1 MVISR
6 IQFRPRRMIQGQDI
20 FQTRRASQRS
30 DGRPRSSN
38 RHEGNRATCGESL
51 VVVLADRQGRPSLHA
66 TRFTCPPSSRAVAWI
81 DWLIDQEEVMATE
94 TVGSPAFIAS
104 GNTKVYKNFIDG
116 EWVESSTGETFED
129 RNPADTREVVA
140 IFQKSGKADV
150 DAAVA
155 AANRA
160 FAKWRLVPAPR
171 RAEIVFRA
179 AEMLLERTEEY
190 ARDMTR
196 EMGKV
201 LKETRGD
208 VQEAIDT
215 AYYFAGEGRRMFGPT
230 TPSELPNKFAMAVRT
245 PIGLCGMITPWN
257 FPMAIP
263 SWKLLPAI
271 VCGNTCVIKPAQ
283 DTPLSTFNLV
293 STLADAAV
301 PRGAVNIVT
310 GFGSSVGT
318 PMTEHPD
325 VRAVSLTG
333 STEVGRIVGTTA
345 AKTFKHCSLELGG
358 KNPMIVLD
366 DANLDLAIEGG
377 LWGGFGTTGQ
387 RCTATSRM
395 IVQKGVYREF
405 VERLVDR
412 AKKLKV
418 GNGLDETVQ
427 MGPAVN
433 EKQLQTDLSYVEV
446 GKNEGAKLL
455 CGGNR
460 LDQGEYQYGWFME
473 PTVFIDVDPKMRIAQ
488 EEIFGPVV
496 SIIPCDNLENAIEI
510 ANNIEYGL
518 SSALYTKDV
527 NKAFAAMRDL
537 HAGITY
543 INAPTIGAEVHLP
556 FGGVK
561 ATGNGHREGGI
572 GAIDF
577 YSEWKSVYVDYSD
590 TLQRAQIDRPE

>member
-1 MVISR
+1 
-6 IQFRPRRMIQGQDI
+6 
-20 FQTRRASQRS
+20 
-30 DGRPRSSN
+30 
-38 RHEGNRATCGESL
+38 
-51 VVVLADRQGRPSLHA
+51 
-66 TRFTCPPSSRAVAWI
+66 
-81 DWLIDQEEVMATE
+81 MATD
-94 TVGSPAFIAS
+94 TLTSPVTLS
-104 GNTKVYKNFIDG
+104 YGKTKVFKNFIDG
-116 EWVESSTGETFED
+116 EWVEASTGETFEN
-129 RNPADTREVVA
+129 RNPADTRDLVG
-140 IFQKSGKADV
+140 IFQKSAKADV

-155 AANRA
+155 AAKRA
-160 FAKWRLVPAPR
+160 FTKWRLVPAPR
-171 RAEIVFRA
+171 RAEVVFRA
-179 AEMLLERTEEY
+179 AEILIERKEDY
-190 ARDMTR
+190 AREMTR

-201 LKETRGD
+201 LAETRGD
-208 VQEAIDT
+208 VQEAIDA
-215 AYYFAGEGRRMFGPT
+215 AYYNAGEGRRLFGPT
-230 TPSELPNKFAMAVRT
+230 VPSEMPNKFAMAVRQ
-245 PIGLCGMITPWN
+245 PIGVCGMITPWN
-257 FPMAIP
+257 FPMAIS

-293 STLADAAV
+293 RALTDAGLPKGV
-301 PRGAVNIVT
+301 INVVS
-310 GFGSSVGT
+310 GFGADVGT
-318 PMTEHPD
+318 PIAEHAD

-333 STEVGRIVGTTA
+333 SSAVGRIIGGIA
-345 AKTFKHCSLELGG
+345 AQSFKHCSLELGG

-377 LWGGFGTTGQ
+377 LWGAFGTTGQ

-405 VERLVDR
+405 VDRLVER

-433 EKQLQTDLSYVEV
+433 EKQLQTDLSYVEI
-446 GKNEGAKLL
+446 GKNEGAKLV

-460 LDQGEYQYGWFME
+460 LDQGDYQYGWFME
-473 PTVFIDVDPKMRIAQ
+473 PTVFTDVDPKMRIAQ

-496 SIIPCDNLENAIEI
+496 SIIPCEDLEDAIEI
-510 ANNIEYGL
+510 ANGIEYGL

-527 NKAFAAMRDL
+527 NKAFSAIRDL
-537 HAGITY
+537 YAGITY

-556 FGGVK
+556 FGGTK

-577 YSEWKSVYVDYSD
+577 YTEWKSVYVDYSD
-590 TLQRAQIDRPE
+590 KLQKAQIDRED

>member
-1 MVISR
+1 
-6 IQFRPRRMIQGQDI
+6 
-20 FQTRRASQRS
+20 
-30 DGRPRSSN
+30 
-38 RHEGNRATCGESL
+38 
-51 VVVLADRQGRPSLHA
+51 
-66 TRFTCPPSSRAVAWI
+66 
-81 DWLIDQEEVMATE
+81 MATDIM
-94 TVGSPAFIAS
+94 TGPTILGSTTR
-104 GNTKVYKNFIDG
+104 TKVFKNFIDG
-116 EWVESSTGETFED
+116 EWVESTTGETFED
-129 RNPADTREVVA
+129 RNPADAREVVG
-140 IFQKSGKADV
+140 IFQKSGKDDV
-150 DAAVA
+150 DAAIDA
-155 AANRA
+155 ARRA

-171 RAEIVFRA
+171 RAEIVYKA
-179 AEMLLERTEEY
+179 AEMLIERKEEY

-196 EMGKV
+196 EMGKI

-215 AYYFAGEGRRMFGPT
+215 AYYMAGEGRRLFGPT
-230 TPSELPNKFAMAVRT
+230 TPSELPNKFAMAVRQ
-245 PIGLCGMITPWN
+245 PLGVCAMITPWN

-293 STLADAAV
+293 RTLSDAGV
-301 PRGAVNIVT
+301 PKGVINIVS
-310 GFGSSVGT
+310 GFGSRIGA
-318 PMTEHPD
+318 PLMEHPE
-325 VRAVSLTG
+325 VRAISLTG

-345 AKTFKHCSLELGG
+345 AKSFKHCSLELGG

-366 DANLDLAIEGG
+366 DANLDLAIDGG

-387 RCTATSRM
+387 RCTATSRI
-395 IVQKGVYREF
+395 IVQKGVYNEF
-405 VERLVDR
+405 VERYVHR
-412 AKKLKV
+412 AKGLKV
-418 GNGLDETVQ
+418 GNGLDETVD
-427 MGPAVN
+427 MGPAIN
-433 EKQLQTDLSYVEV
+433 EAQLKTDLSYVDI
-446 GKNEGAKLL
+446 GKDEGARLV

-460 LDQGEYQYGWFME
+460 LNQGELQYGWFME

-496 SIIPCDNLENAIEI
+496 SIIPCDNLEHAIAI
-510 ANNIEYGL
+510 ANDIEYGL

-537 HAGITY
+537 EAGITY

-590 TLQRAQIDRPE
+590 RLQKAQIDRPD